1 MGDPKKPRK
10 KYERPRKP
18 WDRRVLEESARLAGL
33 YGLRNKRELWRAAYI
48 ARKYRR
54 IARKLLELPKEQ
66 RAEAERVIIGKL
78 QRMGVLGEGAVLDDV
93 LDLSTENIL
102 ERRLQTL
109 VWRKGFAKTPYMAR
123 QLIVHGKVRVAG
135 RRIRQPGY
143 MVPVEEEDLIECLVE
158 TKQPPEKSSTSSE
171 SSVVKEAA

>member
-1 MGDPKKPRK
+1 
-10 KYERPRKP
+10 
-18 WDRRVLEESARLAGL
+18 
-33 YGLRNKRELWRAAYI
+33 
-48 ARKYRR
+48 
-54 IARKLLELPKEQ
+54 
-66 RAEAERVIIGKL
+66 
-78 QRMGVLGEGAVLDDV
+78 MGVLGEGAMLDDV

-143 MVPVEEEDLIECLVE
+143 LVPVEEEGLIECLIEVE
-158 TKQPPEKSSTSSE
+158 PQPEETAETPEPQT
-171 SSVVKEAA
+171 VNEAA

>member
-1 MGDPKKPRK
+1 MGDPKKPKK

-18 WDRRVLEESARLAGL
+18 WDRRVLEESTRLAGL

-66 RAEAERVIIGKL
+66 RVKEERIIIGKL
-78 QRMGVLGEGAVLDDV
+78 QRMGMLGEGAVLDDI
-93 LDLSTENIL
+93 LDLSTESIL

-143 MVPVEEEDLIECLVE
+143 LVPVEEEGLIECLVE
-158 TKQPPEKSSTSSE
+158 VQPEETSE
-171 SSVVKEAA
+171 SQTVKEAA